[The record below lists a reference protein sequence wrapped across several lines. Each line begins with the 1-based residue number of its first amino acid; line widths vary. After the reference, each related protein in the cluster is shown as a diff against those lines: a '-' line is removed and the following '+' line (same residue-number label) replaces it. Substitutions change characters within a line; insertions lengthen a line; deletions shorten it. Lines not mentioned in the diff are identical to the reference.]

1 MREKIFKA
9 IRSYELIDDHGF
21 SKPLPTQQ
29 VWALTDLVL
38 AAIHTEKEVNTRE
51 VNIRKVRH
59 QPIQLPTD
67 FDCDT

>member
-9 IRSYELIDDHGF
+9 IRSYEITDDHGF
-21 SKPLPTQQ
+21 SKPLHPQQ

-38 AAIHTEKEVNTRE
+38 AAIRMEKEVGIQETKSKPKPN
-51 VNIRKVRH
+51 
-59 QPIQLPTD
+59 PIQIPPD

>member
-1 MREKIFKA
+1 MRERIFKA

-38 AAIHTEKEVNTRE
+38 SAIRMENEVDIQETKSE
-51 VNIRKVRH
+51 SKPI
-59 QPIQLPTD
+59 PIQLPPD

>member
-9 IRSYELIDDHGF
+9 IRSYEIIDDHGF
-21 SKPLPTQQ
+21 SKPLPPQQ

-38 AAIHTEKEVNTRE
+38 AAIYTEKEVDIQE
-51 VNIRKVRH
+51 VKP
-59 QPIQLPTD
+59 QPIQLPPD

>member
-9 IRSYELIDDHGF
+9 IRSYEITDDHGF
-21 SKPLPTQQ
+21 SKPLPPQQ

-38 AAIHTEKEVNTRE
+38 AAIQMEKEVGIQETKSKSKPN
-51 VNIRKVRH
+51 
-59 QPIQLPTD
+59 PIQLPPD

>member
-9 IRSYELIDDHGF
+9 IRSYEIIDDHGF
-21 SKPLPTQQ
+21 SKTLHPQQ

-51 VNIRKVRH
+51 VRI
-59 QPIQLPTD
+59 QPIQLPPD

>member
-1 MREKIFKA
+1 MRERIFKA

-21 SKPLPTQQ
+21 PKTLPQQQ

-38 AAIHTEKEVNTRE
+38 SAIRMENEVDIQETKSESKPN
-51 VNIRKVRH
+51 
-59 QPIQLPTD
+59 PIQLPPD

>member
-1 MREKIFKA
+1 MRERIFKA

-21 SKPLPTQQ
+21 PKTLPQQQ

-38 AAIHTEKEVNTRE
+38 SAIRMEKEVGIQE
-51 VNIRKVRH
+51 VK
-59 QPIQLPTD
+59 PKLIQLPPD

>member
-9 IRSYELIDDHGF
+9 IRSYEITDDHGF
-21 SKPLPTQQ
+21 SKPLPPQQ

-38 AAIHTEKEVNTRE
+38 AAIQMEKEVSIQETKSKSKPN
-51 VNIRKVRH
+51 
-59 QPIQLPTD
+59 PIQLPPD

>member
-9 IRSYELIDDHGF
+9 IRSYEITDDHGF
-21 SKPLPTQQ
+21 SKPLPPQQ

-38 AAIHTEKEVNTRE
+38 AAIQEKEV
-51 VNIRKVRH
+51 K
-59 QPIQLPTD
+59 PKLIQLSPD

>member
-9 IRSYELIDDHGF
+9 IRSYEITDDHGF
-21 SKPLPTQQ
+21 SKPLPPQQ

-38 AAIHTEKEVNTRE
+38 AAIQEKEVGIQE
-51 VNIRKVRH
+51 RKSN
-59 QPIQLPTD
+59 PIQLPPD